1 MVKYSRDAA
10 EPTKACKAMGC
21 DLRVHFKNTYEVAG
35 AIRGMPLQKA
45 KTYLDQVMD
54 KKRCIPYRVYNF
66 HCGRTAQAKEFK
78 LSQGRWPT
86 KSLKFMINLL
96 QNAEANAEMKGLSV
110 DDLVISHIAVNRA
123 IPGHRRTYRAHG
135 RINAYMNHPCHI
147 EMICQEKAEP
157 VVKAEDKSEK
167 KFTKKQIAKR
177 RLLAN
182 N

>member
-1 MVKYSRDAA
+1 MVKYSAEPT

-35 AIRGMPLQKA
+35 AIRGMSLTKA
-45 KTYLDQVMD
+45 KAYLEAVLD

-86 KSLKFMINLL
+86 KSVKFMTNLL
-96 QNAEANAEMKGLSV
+96 QNAEANAEYKNLNVS
-110 DDLVISHIAVNRA
+110 DLVISHIAVNRA

-135 RINAYMNHPCHI
+135 RINAYMNHPSHI
-147 EMICQEKAEP
+147 EMILQEKAEP
-157 VVKAEDKSEK
+157 VEKAEDTKEK
-167 KFTKKQIAKR
+167 KFTKKQLAKR
-177 RLLAN
+177 RLQARN
-182 N
+182 